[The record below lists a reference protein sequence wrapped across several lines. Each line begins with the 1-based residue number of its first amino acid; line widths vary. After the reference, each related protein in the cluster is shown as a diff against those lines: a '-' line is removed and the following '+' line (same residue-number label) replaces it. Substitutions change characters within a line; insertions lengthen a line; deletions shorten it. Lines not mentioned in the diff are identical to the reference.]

1 MGDNLRI
8 LVVGSCSKRKLI
20 QHKDAPSCNDL
31 STKDALFKW
40 QELLCDYVVSAREM
54 YRGYLNQELTKGVD
68 LLRAIEGLE
77 VQLVIVS
84 AGFGIIGENELIPP
98 YDCSFSGMR
107 KREIHTRKNDLM
119 IEYDFARICSSGF
132 DIVYL
137 ALGRNYL
144 LALGDEWKSVT
155 TSIVVGFDKNLA
167 GPRAVCI
174 PSGYR
179 TVSTF
184 SSQGHIIHGVVGFK
198 GDLLRI
204 LAQFATEH
212 DVPFYEVMRWRNH
225 DYLQNLIQRL
235 GGL

>member
-1 MGDNLRI
+1 VGGNVRI

-31 STKDALFKW
+31 SSKDALLTW
-40 QELLCDYVVSAREM
+40 QEFLCDYVVRAREM
-54 YRGYLNQELTKGVD
+54 YTGYLNQELVKGVD
-68 LLRAIEGLE
+68 ILRKIEGIE

-107 KREIHTRKNDLM
+107 KCEIQARKNGLK

-144 LALGDEWKSVT
+144 LALGDEWTSVT
-155 TSIVVGFDKNLA
+155 TSLVIGFDKNLTGSRVVHVPA
-167 GPRAVCI
+167 D
-174 PSGYR
+174 YR
-179 TVSTF
+179 TVSAF
-184 SSQGHIIHGVVGFK
+184 SSKGYIIHGVVGFK

-204 LAQFATEH
+204 LAEFATEH
-212 DVPFYEVMRWRNH
+212 DDPFYEVMNWTNH